1 MPQEEKLERNHDIRL
16 IQREVFVAS
25 GVLYVESFDDTSLS
39 LSTVM
44 GDLMIEGQ
52 DLKIEGFS
60 KEDGTVRIIG
70 RVQALYYSDVP
81 KTKKKFF
88 GKLFQ

>member
-1 MPQEEKLERNHDIRL
+1 MTEEEKKKASHEIRL
-16 IQREVFVAS
+16 CKRELFLAD

-44 GDLMIEGQ
+44 GELILEGK

-60 KEDGTVRIIG
+60 KENGTVRIIG
-70 RVQALYYSDVP
+70 TVQAIYYGDEP
-81 KTKKKFF
+81 RTKKKLF
-88 GKLFQ
+88 GRLFQ

>member
-16 IQREVFVAS
+16 IQREVFIAN

-39 LSTVM
+39 LSTGM
-44 GDLMIEGQ
+44 GDLMIEG
-52 DLKIEGFS
+52 FS
-60 KEDGTVRIIG
+60 KEEGTVRIIG
-70 RVQALYYSDVP
+70 KVQALYYSDVP
-81 KTKKKFF
+81 KVKKKFF

>member
-1 MPQEEKLERNHDIRL
+1 MAGEEKSAVGHEIR
-16 IQREVFVAS
+16 INQREAFVAN

-44 GDLMIEGQ
+44 GELILEGQ

-60 KEDGTVRIIG
+60 KENGTVRIIG
-70 RVQALYYSDVP
+70 TIRALYYGDEP
-81 KTKKKFF
+81 RAKKKLF
-88 GKLFQ
+88 GRFLQ